1 MGVIKLNSLMKIMA
15 EKASLDNS
23 HLTNYSA
30 QEQQKSMSRI
40 LSAST
45 SMVQTETQS
54 PVKTTKKE
62 SPTLTAAGLFKGKV
76 FYGGNFT
83 TNISSS
89 SSLTEAQKQQT
100 YKRIK
105 CIFDDDSPPVT

>member
-1 MGVIKLNSLMKIMA
+1 
-15 EKASLDNS
+15 
-23 HLTNYSA
+23 
-30 QEQQKSMSRI
+30 
-40 LSAST
+40 
-45 SMVQTETQS
+45 MVQTETQS

-62 SPTLTAAGLFKGKV
+62 SPTLTAAGLLKGNV

-89 SSLTEAQKQQT
+89 SSLTEAQKQT

>member
-1 MGVIKLNSLMKIMA
+1 MTT
-15 EKASLDNS
+15 
-23 HLTNYSA
+23 LTLRTTVLKNNR
-30 QEQQKSMSRI
+30 KVCRI

-54 PVKTTKKE
+54 PVKTKKE
-62 SPTLTAAGLFKGKV
+62 SPTLTAAGLFKGNV

-100 YKRIK
+100 YK
-105 CIFDDDSPPVT
+105 